1 MRGLMIEYD
10 YLAVFFALNVIAYLI
25 VHIPLGVR
33 SILSDTKPAVRKQ
46 TSLKEFYTPLK
57 FSLVFPIIVLT
68 TVYFFIIFLFW
79 PFYHLLFGSEFM
91 GGWLLELPYSTSFQ
105 LIGMLVITAATI
117 VNILGRIARGKSYI
131 SDGVP
136 DELSTGSGHKVVRHP
151 LYASYCYYFVGF
163 QFVFQ
168 SYLTLPLL
176 LGVFAYYSASKHEEK
191 VLEREFGEEYREYQ
205 KKVGMLLPFVG
216 RRK

>member
-1 MRGLMIEYD
+1 MISHD
-10 YLAVFFALNVIAYLI
+10 HIAVFLALNVIAYMI

-33 SILSDTKPAVRKQ
+33 SLLSDAEPAVRKQ
-46 TSLKEFYTPLK
+46 TSLKEHYTSWKWPI
-57 FSLVFPIIVLT
+57 VFLIIVLT

-91 GGWLLELPYSTSFQ
+91 GERLLELPYSTSFQ
-105 LIGMLVITAATI
+105 LVGMLIITAATI
-117 VNILGRIARGKSYI
+117 VSILGRIARGKSYI

-136 DELSTGSGHKVVRHP
+136 DELSTGSGHRVVRHP
-151 LYASYCYYFVGF
+151 LYASYCYYFIGF
-163 QFVFQ
+163 QLVFQ
-168 SYLTLPLL
+168 SQLTLPLL

-191 VLEREFGEEYREYQ
+191 VLERKFGEEYREYQ

>member
-1 MRGLMIEYD
+1 MIEYD
-10 YLAVFFALNVIAYLI
+10 YLAVFLALNVIAYLM

-33 SILSDTKPAVRKQ
+33 SILSDTKPAVGKE
-46 TSLKEFYTPLK
+46 TSLKEYYTPWK

-79 PFYHLLFGSEFM
+79 PFYQLLFGSAFM
-91 GGWLLELPYSTSFQ
+91 SRWLIGIPYSTLFQ
-105 LIGMLVITAATI
+105 LIGMGLITAATMI
-117 VNILGRIARGKSYI
+117 NLFVRIARGKSYI

-163 QFVFQ
+163 QLVFQ

-176 LGVFAYYSASKHEEK
+176 LGIFAYYSATKHEEK
-191 VLEREFGEEYREYQ
+191 VLEQEFGEEYREYQ
-205 KKVGMLLPFVG
+205 RKVGMLLPFFG

>member
-1 MRGLMIEYD
+1 MIEYN
-10 YLAVFFALNVIAYLI
+10 YLAVFLALNVIAYII

-33 SILSDTKPAVRKQ
+33 SILSDSKTGVRKQ
-46 TSLKEFYTPLK
+46 TSLKEYYIPWK

-91 GGWLLELPYSTSFQ
+91 VRWSLELTYSTSFQ
-105 LIGMLVITAATI
+105 LIGMGVITAATMI
-117 VNILGRIARGKSYI
+117 NILGRIARGKTYI

-136 DELSTGSGHKVVRHP
+136 DELSKDLGHKVVRHP
-151 LYASYCYYFVGF
+151 LYASYCYYFFGF
-163 QFVFQ
+163 QLVFQ

-176 LGVFAYYSASKHEEK
+176 LGIFAYYSASKHEEK
-191 VLEREFGEEYREYQ
+191 VLELEFREEYRDYQ
-205 KKVGMLLPFVG
+205 RKVGMLLPFFG

>member
-1 MRGLMIEYD
+1 MIEYD
-10 YLAVFFALNVIAYLI
+10 HLAVFLVLNVIAYII

-46 TSLKEFYTPLK
+46 TGLKEYYTPLK

-68 TVYFFIIFLFW
+68 TVYFFIVFLFW
-79 PFYHLLFGSEFM
+79 PFYHLLFGSEVLV
-91 GGWLLELPYSTSFQ
+91 GWLLELPYSTYFQ
-105 LIGMLVITAATI
+105 LIGMGMITAATI

-136 DELSTGSGHKVVRHP
+136 DELSKDLGHQVVRHP

-163 QFVFQ
+163 QLVFQ

-176 LGVFAYYSASKHEEK
+176 LGIFAYYSASKHEEK
-191 VLEREFGEEYREYQ
+191 VLEREFGDEYREYQ
-205 KKVGMLLPFVG
+205 KKVGMFIPFIG

>member
-1 MRGLMIEYD
+1 MIEYD

-79 PFYHLLFGSEFM
+79 PFYHLLFGSEFLV
-91 GGWLLELPYSTSFQ
+91 GWLLELPYSTSFQ
-105 LIGMLVITAATI
+105 FIGIVLITAATMI
-117 VNILGRIARGKSYI
+117 NILGRIARGKSYI

-136 DELSTGSGHKVVRHP
+136 DELSKDLGHKVVRHP

-163 QFVFQ
+163 QLVFQ

-176 LGVFAYYSASKHEEK
+176 LGVFAYYSASKHEER
-191 VLEREFGEEYREYQ
+191 VLEREFREEYREYQ
-205 KKVGMLLPFVG
+205 KRVGMLLPFVG
-216 RRK
+216 MRK